1 LAYWLMRTNNMNKK
15 ISDTKIEIETI
26 TPERVEKIV
35 YDKSFIEQQIK
46 QITAQRDEMI
56 ALKEAE
62 QKKCQDIL
70 KEMGK
75 VGMVVEEPIEEKL
88 DDTDTSIKNIL

>member
-62 QKKCQDIL
+62 LKKCQDIL